1 MAHVSDSIGESQQ
14 EHLVLDSSASKSEV
28 ELKKKRLLEEL
39 ESVIPSFGIE
49 MIDETAL
56 VGSTFPLAKKTNK
69 QSRKK
74 VGRGGAGGKMKKENL
89 IVMKNAV
96 VSAAAAVAVA
106 AKYSRKEM
114 EALRFVN
121 VGQQRKFWKSIYKC
135 LQSHDVAKEYD
146 TLVAPHNSPQ
156 CLLNKKPILGVSAA
170 NGRWRIVNV
179 LVH

>member
-1 MAHVSDSIGESQQ
+1 MAHVSDCNAVPPLTESQQ
-14 EHLVLDSSASKSEV
+14 EHIVLDSSKSEV

-74 VGRGGAGGKMKKENL
+74 VGKGAGRKMKKENL

-96 VSAAAAVAVA
+96 VSAAAAE

-121 VGQQRKFWKSIYKC
+121 VSQQRKFWKSIYKC

-156 CLLNKKPILGVSAA
+156 CLPNKKPILGVGAA